1 MRGSTNIYHVGCST
15 DDNYIHHASVMI
27 CSLLENNRGNEIFI
41 HVLHGGLSAASMDIL
56 KRLADRYSSTICFH
70 QVDHNQLEG
79 VIKEISGNA
88 LMIEKKGM
96 LEAVNLDFVVRIRE
110 YPRNKKGNKKSVV
123 LD

>member
-1 MRGSTNIYHVGCST
+1 LETSYIVIFVLLIVLFVQYRNEQLWVK
-15 DDNYIHHASVMI
+15 NYIQRKKRKEHTEM
-27 CSLLENNRGNEIFI
+27 LELAKRFI
-41 HVLHGGLSAASMDIL
+41 DKECII
-56 KRLADRYSSTICFH
+56 YTFN
-70 QVDHNQLEG
+70 NQLEG

>member
-1 MRGSTNIYHVGCST
+1 LETSYIVIFVLLIVLFIHHRNEQLWVK
-15 DDNYIHHASVMI
+15 NYIQRKKRKEHTEM
-27 CSLLENNRGNEIFI
+27 LELAKRFI
-41 HVLHGGLSAASMDIL
+41 DKECII
-56 KRLADRYSSTICFH
+56 YTFN
-70 QVDHNQLEG
+70 NQLEG

-96 LEAVNLDFVVRIRE
+96 LEAINLDFVVRIRE

>member
-1 MRGSTNIYHVGCST
+1 MLELAKRFIEKECIIYT
-15 DDNYIHHASVMI
+15 F
-27 CSLLENNRGNEIFI
+27 NN
-41 HVLHGGLSAASMDIL
+41 
-56 KRLADRYSSTICFH
+56 
-70 QVDHNQLEG
+70 QVEG

-96 LEAVNLDFVVRIRE
+96 IEAINLDFVVRIRE